1 MLKKILILSIFLF
14 TLVSCGSDDTSVAV
28 ETNGLT
34 TFEWTGYSISIPGNW
49 EVMNDKKNI
58 LPEPSQWKIELSVQ
72 SSQPKWG
79 FSNNL
84 LILSDTLKTFTNSAE
99 YSMANNVGARREYID
114 YLELENKEFTF
125 LDESKSQLYVFEAK
139 YNLET
144 PKLKFLQTAY
154 VCNPDK
160 GYFLTIAISPSIKK
174 IDKYETLLSTFSCN
188 PGEDL
193 SEL

>member
-1 MLKKILILSIFLF
+1 MFKKILILSTFLF
-14 TLVSCGSDDTSVAV
+14 TLVSCGSDDTSLTV
-28 ETNGLT
+28 EANGLT

-49 EVMNDKKNI
+49 DVMNDKNNI

-79 FSNNL
+79 FLNNL
-84 LILSDTLKTFTNSAE
+84 LILSDTLKTFTNSTE
-99 YSMANNVGARREYID
+99 YSMANNVWARREYID
-114 YLELENKEFTF
+114 YLALENKEFTF
-125 LDESKSQLYVFEAK
+125 LDDSKSQLYVFEAK

-188 PGEDL
+188 PGKDL
-193 SEL
+193 DEL